1 MLGQPSAM
9 HDNETCR
16 RLIAAASEEFAQ
28 HGYAGARIRNIVL
41 AAGVNLAAIN
51 YYFGGKEGLYRATLR
66 QLAGEAMAKF
76 PPGRADR
83 RGQAPETRLHRLVYA
98 FLEGLAPEAR
108 SPALG
113 RILAHEAMDPSPH
126 LDRLIEDMTRP
137 QLEMIRSV
145 VRELVGSR
153 VPDMEV
159 TLASLSIAGQCLLYL
174 FGRPAIERIYPSV
187 VSGHGSRQRLARQIT
202 EFSLAALAALAAA
215 HVPGAPAQRAR
226 KGTAQGLRSS
236 PASGSKK
243 SRWGGH

>member
-41 AAGVNLAAIN
+41 AAGANLAAIN

-66 QLAGEAMAKF
+66 HLASEAMARF
-76 PPGRADR
+76 PQRGERRA
-83 RGQAPETRLHRLVYA
+83 QPPETRLHRLVYA
-98 FLEGLAPEAR
+98 FLEGLAPEAS

-126 LDRLIEDMTRP
+126 LDRLIEEMTRP
-137 QLEMIRSV
+137 QLEMIRTV
-145 VRELVGSR
+145 VREIVGAR
-153 VPDMEV
+153 VPDVQV

-174 FGRPAIERIYPSV
+174 FGRPAVERIYPGV
-187 VSGHGSRQRLARQIT
+187 VAGHDSRNRLARQIT

-215 HVPGAPAQRAR
+215 HVPGAPAQRGR
-226 KGTAQGLRSS
+226 KT
-236 PASGSKK
+236 PAAGSKK

>member
-1 MLGQPSAM
+1 MLGQPSAV

-41 AAGVNLAAIN
+41 AAGANLAAIN
-51 YYFGGKEGLYRATLR
+51 YYFGGKDGLYRATLR
-66 QLAGEAMAKF
+66 HLAAEAMARF
-76 PPGRADR
+76 PERGGER
-83 RGQAPETRLHRLVYA
+83 RGQSPEMRLHRLVFA

-137 QLEMIRSV
+137 QLEMIRAV
-145 VRELVGSR
+145 VRELVGAR
-153 VPDMEV
+153 VPDVEV

-174 FGRPAIERIYPSV
+174 FGRPAVERIYPGV
-187 VSGHGSRQRLARQIT
+187 VAGHGSRERLARQIT
-202 EFSLAALAALAAA
+202 EFSLAALVALGEA
-215 HVPGAPAQRAR
+215 HVAGAPAQRGR
-226 KGTAQGLRSS
+226 KA
-236 PASGSKK
+236 PPGSKK
-243 SRWGGH
+243 SRLSGH